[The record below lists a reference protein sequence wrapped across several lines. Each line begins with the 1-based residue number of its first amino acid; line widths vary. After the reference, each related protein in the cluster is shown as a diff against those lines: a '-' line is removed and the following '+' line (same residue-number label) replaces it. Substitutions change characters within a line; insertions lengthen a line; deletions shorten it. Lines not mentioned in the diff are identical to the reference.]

1 MKGTLT
7 DRTIR
12 NARPGGKPRKLF
24 DGGGL
29 FLLLNPNGRAGWRLK
44 YRYGG
49 REKQLSLGVYPDVT
63 LAKAREKR
71 EELRRLLAED
81 IDPGEK
87 RKAEKAAR
95 GGADSFETVAR
106 EWFAKQ
112 KQSWAPSHA
121 NKVIG
126 RLERDLFPWL
136 GMHPVGAIKAP
147 ELLRVLRRVESRG
160 AVETAHRELQIA
172 GRVFRYAVGTGR
184 ADADPAPSLRGSLT
198 PWKPEHYAALI
209 DPESA
214 AELLR
219 AIDAYQGAFV
229 TKSALQLLPLVFT
242 RPGELR
248 RAEWAQFDLEAAEW
262 RYFVTKTKTDHIVPL
277 ATQAVALLRALEPL
291 TGASR
296 YVFPSPRSDTRPISE
311 NTLNAALDSM
321 GYTREKMRAHGFRAM
336 ARTLLDESLGFR
348 VDFIEHQLAHNVR
361 DPLGRA
367 YNRTKHL
374 PERRAMMQSW
384 ADYLDTLKTDG
395 NVVALRAGPVAK

>member
-1 MKGTLT
+1 MTLT
-7 DRTIR
+7 DRAIR
-12 NARPGGKPRKLF
+12 NAKPGEKPRKLF

-49 REKQLSLGVYPDVT
+49 KEKQLSLGVYPDVG
-63 LAKAREKR
+63 LAKARKRRAELKALLADGTDPAEKR
-71 EELRRLLAED
+71 R
-81 IDPGEK
+81 
-87 RKAEKAAR
+87 AEKAAR
-95 GGADSFETVAR
+95 GGAESFEAVAR

-112 KQSWAPSHA
+112 KQGWAPSHA
-121 NKVIG
+121 SKIIG

-136 GMHPVGAIKAP
+136 GTHPVGAIKAP
-147 ELLRVLRRVESRG
+147 ELLRVLRRVEARG

-172 GRVFRYAVGTGR
+172 GRVFRYAVATGR

-198 PWKPEHYAALI
+198 PWKPEHYAALT
-209 DPESA
+209 DPASV

-219 AIDAYQGAFV
+219 AMDAYQGTFA
-229 TKSALQLLPLVFT
+229 TKCALQLLPLVFT

-277 ATQAVALLRALEPL
+277 ATQAVAILRALEPL
-291 TGASR
+291 TGTSR

-311 NTLNAALDSM
+311 NTLNAALSSM
-321 GYTREKMRAHGFRAM
+321 GYTKEKMRAHGFRAM
-336 ARTLLDESLGFR
+336 ARTLLDEALGFR

-374 PERRAMMQSW
+374 PERRDMMQAW
-384 ADYLDTLKTDG
+384 ADYLDTLKTGG
-395 NVVALRAGPVAK
+395 NVVPLHGESVART